1 MSWTTLYIAGKLGF
15 KEEVLKNLDDA
26 SFSYLPGNT
35 EGESDLLL
43 LWVDEALDLQTLKR
57 AIGSKTL
64 FKYRLHFYNTV
75 NQVPDKK
82 TDPLT
87 AGEEALIRKMNEWE
101 AERFRHSA

>member
-1 MSWTTLYIAGKLGF
+1 MSWTTLYIAGKPGF

-35 EGESDLLL
+35 EGDSDLLL
-43 LWVDEALDLQTLKR
+43 LWVDESLNLRDLKK
-57 AIGSKTL
+57 AIGGKTL
-64 FKYRLHFYNTV
+64 FRYRLHFYNTV

-82 TDPLT
+82 SDLLT
-87 AGEEALIRKMNEWE
+87 AGEQALIRKMNEWE